1 MAAGAERHGGTAG
14 SHGEDR
20 FDGGFMDRS
29 ACAGADGCGRGLCL
43 ASGCAA
49 LRIRYAQPGW
59 FRRLGGIVALAGL
72 NRVGEYSRSG
82 ISTFGLCVRGDSK
95 VGEILSGSPS
105 ESSRQN
111 GIVVLRL
118 PNGFKGID
126 LYHRLREKDDMLVS
140 PVDHPRDLRVCLHFF
155 NTESEFDALL
165 SRLEVYCA

>member
-1 MAAGAERHGGTAG
+1 MRRATLNGIRMRGVTNSLRATRLVSEVGRNRCVGWTQSGGRIFTLG
-14 SHGEDR
+14 VSQL
-20 FDGGFMDRS
+20 S
-29 ACAGADGCGRGLCL
+29 AY
-43 ASGCAA
+43 ASEAIQKSA
-49 LRIRYAQPGW
+49 KFSL
-59 FRRLGGIVALAGL
+59 V
-72 NRVGEYSRSG
+72 
-82 ISTFGLCVRGDSK
+82 
-95 VGEILSGSPS
+95 SPS

-165 SRLEVYCA
+165 GRLEVYCA